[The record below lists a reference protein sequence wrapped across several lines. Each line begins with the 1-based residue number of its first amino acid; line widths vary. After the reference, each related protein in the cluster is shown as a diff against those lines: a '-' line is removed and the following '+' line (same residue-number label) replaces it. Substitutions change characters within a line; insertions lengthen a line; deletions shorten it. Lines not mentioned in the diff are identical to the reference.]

1 MSTAWSPTRF
11 VSSCTSGT
19 SPICHPKNCR
29 TQPRKPTRCLPSKPA
44 VANHTP
50 NVPVGCQQAPIILFD
65 VHITPPHKQRT
76 PSPPPPP
83 ALFLLM
89 PPSRRKCV
97 FRSVTTPHVPQ
108 LVRSDLIWSS
118 SKREF
123 VRRTNA
129 MVRFGARLS
138 TPPVNACPSTLH
150 VTPATPLSHV
160 LLATANRI
168 AGDDGVLTDDDDG
181 RSLFPADCRFGP
193 AIRRFRANAAPQRQ
207 AGTHC
212 IFVGAG
218 DGHDRFPTFL
228 ITILHFRWW
237 LPEDRHT

>member
-1 MSTAWSPTRF
+1 MHFRHVPHLPSEKLPDATPQTHSLFTVEACCCQPHAKCARRLPTSTNHTIRCSHYSASQATHSLAS
-11 VSSCTSGT
+11 SSCFVPFDAS
-19 SPICHPKNCR
+19 
-29 TQPRKPTRCLPSKPA
+29 QPSKMCFQIRHDTA
-44 VANHTP
+44 CATA
-50 NVPVGCQQAPIILFD
+50 GEKR
-65 VHITPPHKQRT
+65 PHLEFKQ
-76 PSPPPPP
+76 
-83 ALFLLM
+83 
-89 PPSRRKCV
+89 
-97 FRSVTTPHVPQ
+97 
-108 LVRSDLIWSS
+108 
-118 SKREF
+118 REF

-129 MVRFGARLS
+129 MVRFGARLC

-160 LLATANRI
+160 LVATANRI
-168 AGDDGVLTDDDDG
+168 AGDDGDLTDDDDG

-193 AIRRFRANAAPQRQ
+193 AIRRFRASAAPQRQ

-237 LPEDRHT
+237 LPEDRQT